1 MRTSVLAG
9 YLKKLRGPLGFG
21 VRRATSDVRPTNR
34 TLKLIALPTI
44 LLTLAACSGGSGS
57 PVTQLPNPNPGG
69 GGNTGNVVYNGPA
82 PQTEDVQSFRIH
94 VWDNLVA
101 DNRCGQC
108 HGDDLQ
114 SPAFVRTDD
123 INVAYNA
130 VNGVVDL
137 NNPASS
143 VLVTQVAG
151 GHNCWLASDQACADI
166 IQGYITD
173 WANDSI
179 GGSGTVI
186 SLTAPTIRDVGTS
199 KTFPADSGAFGSTVY
214 PLLTQY
220 CSNCHSDDA
229 GTPQQPY
236 FAAAD
241 VDVAYA
247 AVQSRIDLDDP
258 ARSRLVV
265 RLRNEFHNCWDDC
278 SNNATEMENAITNFA
293 DGIPLTTVDPDLV
306 ISKALTL
313 FDGVL
318 ANTGGRHES
327 NAIAKYEFKTGSG
340 FTAFDTSGVDPAM
353 DLTISGNVEWVGGF
367 GIRINDGK
375 AQATTGSSAK
385 LHNLIAGA
393 SGTGEYSI
401 EAWVAP
407 GNVTQDG
414 PAGIV
419 SYSGGNNIRNFTLG
433 QTLYNY
439 NFLNRS
445 STTDA
450 NGEPALSTAD
460 ADERLQATL
469 QHVVV
474 NYDPVNGRRIYVNGE
489 YTGDADSVGG
499 GNLTDWD
506 DTFAFVLGN
515 EVSNQRLWQG
525 VFRLVAVHN
534 RVLTDEQIQDNFD
547 AGVGARYLLLFSV
560 SDLVSVPDAYIVV
573 EVSQFDSYSYL
584 FNAPY
589 FISLD
594 SSATPDN
601 IPVQGMRIGINGRE
615 AAVGQAYQNMDVTL
629 NSNDYSASGQ
639 VMSDRGTII
648 ALEKG
653 PESDEFFLTFER
665 IGSNEN
671 VVLEPVPPTPATP
684 ADLAAQSD
692 IGLRTFDEI
701 NATMAAA
708 TGVSATQTDVQNTF
722 NTVRQQL
729 PTVESINGFLSA
741 HQMGVTQLA
750 IEYCNALVEDTGL
763 RGSYFT
769 GVNFGEAAATAF
781 DTQGERDLVITPL
794 LNNIV
799 GTNLATQPADAP
811 MRSELNS
818 LIATMTANPATGTDT
833 VVKATCAAVL
843 ASATM
848 LIQ

>member
-1 MRTSVLAG
+1 MSIIKNNHRSQVAG
-9 YLKKLRGPLGFG
+9 
-21 VRRATSDVRPTNR
+21 R
-34 TLKLIALPTI
+34 TLTVFPYVSAASKLLKGLSISAAL
-44 LLTLAACSGGSGS
+44 LLLVACSGGSGS
-57 PVTQLPNPNPGG
+57 PTTSLPNPNPGG
-69 GGNTGNVVYNGPA
+69 GTNSGAVVYNGPA
-82 PQTEDVQSFRIH
+82 PQTGDVQSFRLN

-101 DNRCGQC
+101 DNRCGSC
-108 HGDDLQ
+108 HGDNLQ
-114 SPAFVRTDD
+114 APAFVRTDD
-123 INVAYNA
+123 INLAYNA
-130 VNGVVDL
+130 ANTVVDL
-137 NNPASS
+137 NNPANS
-143 VLVTQVAG
+143 VMVTTVAG

-166 IQGYITD
+166 IQGYIND
-173 WANDSI
+173 WASASV
-179 GGSGTVI
+179 GTSGTMI
-186 SLTAPTIRDVGTS
+186 SLAAPVIRDVGDS
-199 KTFPADSGAFGSTVY
+199 KSFPADSSDFGSTVY

-220 CSNCHSDDA
+220 CANCHSDEA

-236 FAAAD
+236 FASAD
-241 VDVAYA
+241 VNVAYA

-258 ARSRLVV
+258 ARSRLVL
-265 RLRNEFHNCWDDC
+265 RLRNEFHNCWSDC
-278 SNNATEMENAITNFA
+278 SSNANTMENAITSFA
-293 DGIPLTTVDPDLV
+293 DSIPLTTVDPQLI

-313 FDGVL
+313 FDGVE

-327 NAIAKYEFKTGSG
+327 NVIANYEFKTGSG
-340 FTAFDTSGVDPAM
+340 FTAFDTSGVDPAL
-353 DLTISGNVEWVGGF
+353 DLTLSGDVEWVGGF
-367 GIRINDGK
+367 GIRINNGK
-375 AQATTGSSAK
+375 AQGTTAASSK
-385 LHNLIAGA
+385 LHNLIAGGA
-393 SGTGEYSI
+393 GTGEYTI

-445 STTDA
+445 SVTDG
-450 NGEPALSTAD
+450 NGEVALSTAD
-460 ADERLQATL
+460 ADERLQASL
-469 QHVVV
+469 QHVVATY
-474 NYDPVNGRRIYVNGE
+474 NPVDGRRIYVNGE

-515 EVSNQRLWQG
+515 EVSNQRLWNG
-525 VFRLVAVHN
+525 VFRMVAIHN
-534 RVLTDEQIQDNFD
+534 RVLSDQQILDNFE
-547 AGVGARYLLLFSV
+547 AGVGEKYLLLFSV
-560 SDLVSVPDAYIVV
+560 SDLISVPDSYIVI

-594 SSATPDN
+594 GSATPDN
-601 IPVQGMRIGINGRE
+601 IPVQSMRIGINGRE
-615 AAVGQAYQNMDVTL
+615 APVGQAYRNLDVTL
-629 NSNDYSASGQ
+629 NSSDYSASGQ
-639 VMSDRGTII
+639 PLSDLGAII

-671 VVLEPVPPTPATP
+671 VVLEPVPPTPAAP
-684 ADLAAQSD
+684 GDLVPQSD

-708 TGVSATQTDVQNTF
+708 TGVSATQADVQSTF

-750 IEYCNALVEDTGL
+750 IEYCNALVEDSSL
-763 RGSYFT
+763 RSSYFS
-769 GVNFGEAAATAF
+769 GFNFADNAANAF
-781 DTQGERDLVITPL
+781 DTQGERDLIITPL

-799 GTNLATQPADAP
+799 GTNLASQPADAT
-811 MRSELNS
+811 MRTELNN
-818 LIATMTANPATGTDT
+818 LISTMTANPATETET
-833 VVKATCAAVL
+833 VVKASCAAVL

>member
-1 MRTSVLAG
+1 MATISSECGRKWLCTVRGSKTVTNLQITRLLKATVLPAAV
-9 YLKKLRGPLGFG
+9 L
-21 VRRATSDVRPTNR
+21 
-34 TLKLIALPTI
+34 
-44 LLTLAACSGGSGS
+44 LLTACSGGSGS
-57 PVTQLPNPNPGG
+57 PTTALPNPNPGG
-69 GGNTGNVVYNGPA
+69 GGNVGGVVYNGPA
-82 PQTEDVQSFRIH
+82 PQTADVQSFRIH
-94 VWDNLVA
+94 VWDNLVE

-108 HGDDLQ
+108 HGDSLQ

-123 INVAYNA
+123 INTAYNA
-130 VNGVVDL
+130 ANAVVDL
-137 NNPASS
+137 NNPANS

-166 IQGYITD
+166 IQGYIED
-173 WANDSI
+173 WANDSV
-179 GGSGTVI
+179 GGSGSVI
-186 SLTAPTIRDVGTS
+186 SLTAPAIRDVGDS
-199 KTFPADSGAFGSTVY
+199 KTFPADSADFGSTVY

-278 SNNATEMENAITNFA
+278 SSNATEMENAITAFA
-293 DGIPLTTVDPDLV
+293 DGIPLTTVDPQLV

-375 AQATTGSSAK
+375 AQATTAASAK
-385 LHNLIAGA
+385 LHNLIAGS

-439 NFLNRS
+439 DFLNRS
-445 STTDA
+445 STTDG

-489 YTGDADSVGG
+489 YTGDLDSVGG
-499 GNLTDWD
+499 GNLSDWD

-525 VFRLVAVHN
+525 VFRLVAIHN

-547 AGVGARYLLLFSV
+547 AGVGAKYLLLFSV

-594 SSATPDN
+594 STATPDN

-615 AAVGQAYQNMDVTL
+615 APVGQAYQNLDITL
-629 NSNDYSASGQ
+629 NANDYSASGQ
-639 VMSDRGTII
+639 VMSDRGTIV

-665 IGSNEN
+665 IGSNTN

-684 ADLAAQSD
+684 ADLDPQSD

-750 IEYCNALVEDTGL
+750 IEYCNALVEDTSL
-763 RGSYFT
+763 RTSYFNSF
-769 GVNFGEAAATAF
+769 NFAASAATAF
-781 DTQGERDLVITPL
+781 DTQGERDLIITPL

-799 GTNLATQPADAP
+799 GTNLSSQPDDAA
-811 MRSELNS
+811 MRTELNN
-818 LIATMTANPATGTDT
+818 LIGTMTANPATDTST